1 LDSQRL
7 RSILLVE
14 TCMRMA
20 ESAGRPIAVLHRG
33 DADAGSVFIKVYSR
47 NGLASLFGQSLSYD
61 GKLIWRNVLSENS
74 RTEESADE
82 RIANEIRVDR
92 DIWVLEVLDDSLQNP
107 LTPEDH

>member
-14 TCMRMA
+14 TCMRVA

-47 NGLASLFGQSLSYD
+47 NGLASLFGQSLSCD

>member
-1 LDSQRL
+1 MDSQRL

-14 TCMRMA
+14 TCMRVV
-20 ESAGRPIAVLHRG
+20 ESAGRHITVLHRG
-33 DADAGSVFIKVYSR
+33 DADAGSIFIKVYSR
-47 NGLASLFGQSLSYD
+47 NGLASLFGQSLSDD
-61 GKLIWRNVLSENS
+61 GKLVWRNVLSENS
-74 RTEESADE
+74 RTEASADE

>member
-14 TCMRMA
+14 TCMRLS

-47 NGLASLFGQSLSYD
+47 GGLASLFGQSLSDD
-61 GKLIWRNVLSENS
+61 GQMIWRNVLSEDY
-74 RTEESADE
+74 RTEAAADE
-82 RIANEIRVDR
+82 RIANEIRIDR
-92 DIWVLEVLDDSLQNP
+92 DIWVIEVLDDSLRNP
-107 LTPEDH
+107 LTPEDQ